1 MIWPFEQAEQSDG
14 RGKYDGQ
21 RKRKGADALAA
32 LLNRF
37 CLDDCP
43 GGQLPNYCFHFA
55 GERDASTTSG
65 MERSSALHMSR
76 LR

>member
-37 CLDDCP
+37 CFDDYP
-43 GGQLPNYCFHFA
+43 ADNYLIIAF
-55 GERDASTTSG
+55 TLQV
-65 MERSSALHMSR
+65 SAMRVRHR
-76 LR
+76 EWNDHLRFI